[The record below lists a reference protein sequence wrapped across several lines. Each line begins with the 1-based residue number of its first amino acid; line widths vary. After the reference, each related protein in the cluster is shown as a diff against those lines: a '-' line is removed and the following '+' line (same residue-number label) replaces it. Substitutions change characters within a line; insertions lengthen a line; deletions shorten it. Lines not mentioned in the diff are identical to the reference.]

1 MNNGR
6 KSVLIVVLVTSC
18 YAIPIPTAL
27 SQSNSSVQ
35 LLIESPTELSGVAEQ
50 VRTFDAAELAS
61 VMRLTGTNDPGAPI
75 RTLLLS
81 EQSTTAQNTPSW
93 VAGFADPQ
101 NDVVIIFPDRIGSY
115 PYRSLEGVLFH
126 EVAHILISRTA
137 NGRSVPRWFNEG
149 LASAAEQSWSLED
162 RSRFAWELFLGS
174 DMTITQL
181 ESLFDQSHQDVA
193 RAYVISEAL
202 VRYILQ
208 RYGSFAAAGVLNRM
222 GSGAS
227 FESALYVTTGL
238 TISEHLDRFW
248 ESQMTWKYWINFAG
262 HPFTLWGF
270 STLLAIVAIW
280 RHRQRRRERRRQW
293 EMEEEWETSNL
304 GGTPPKISNSLR
316 AVQRRMSKNHRLAGT
331 YSRTLP
337 EQVFCFSRFWKFL
350 GCHNTHNSTSSRQE
364 T

>member
-6 KSVLIVVLVTSC
+6 TSVLIVVLVTSC
-18 YAIPIPTAL
+18 YAIPTAL
-27 SQSNSSVQ
+27 SQPNSSVQ

-50 VRTFDAAELAS
+50 VRTFDAAQLVS
-61 VMRLTGTNDPGAPI
+61 VMRLTGTHDPGAPI

-81 EQSTTAQNTPSW
+81 EQSTAAQNTPSW

-126 EVAHILISRTA
+126 EVAHILIGRTT

-162 RSRFAWELFLGS
+162 RSRFAWELFVGS

-181 ESLFDQSHQDVA
+181 ESLFGQSHQDVA

-208 RYGSFAAAGVLNRM
+208 RHGSFAAASVLNRM

-227 FESALYVTTGL
+227 FESALYATTGL

-248 ESQMTWKYWINFAG
+248 ESQVTWKYWINLAG

-280 RHRQRRRERRRQW
+280 RHRRRKLERRHQW
-293 EMEEEWETSNL
+293 EMEEQAEEQEWEEH
-304 GGTPPKISNSLR
+304 
-316 AVQRRMSKNHRLAGT
+316 RRRYRL
-331 YSRTLP
+331 
-337 EQVFCFSRFWKFL
+337 
-350 GCHNTHNSTSSRQE
+350 H
-364 T
+364 

>member
-1 MNNGR
+1 MTSNR
-6 KSVLIVVLVTSC
+6 KSVLIVAFITVCNV
-18 YAIPIPTAL
+18 IPTAL

-181 ESLFDQSHQDVA
+181 ESLFGQSHQDVA

-293 EMEEEWETSNL
+293 EMEEEWEQATWEEH
-304 GGTPPKISNSLR
+304 
-316 AVQRRMSKNHRLAGT
+316 RRKYRIH
-331 YSRTLP
+331 
-337 EQVFCFSRFWKFL
+337 
-350 GCHNTHNSTSSRQE
+350 
-364 T
+364 